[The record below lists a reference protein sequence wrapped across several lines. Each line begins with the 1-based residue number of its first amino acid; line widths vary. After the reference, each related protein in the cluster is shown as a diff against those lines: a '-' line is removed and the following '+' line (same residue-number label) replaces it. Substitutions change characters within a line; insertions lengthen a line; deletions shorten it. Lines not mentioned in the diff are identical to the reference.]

1 MSGVG
6 KWIMRLSMLC
16 ALVVA
21 TVPPPSSAASST
33 SEPATLD
40 TVSYTLYGN
49 AGLGWG
55 FDAGNMTIPGPTLVA
70 HEGDAV
76 NLTLIGADPVDHNWF
91 LDFNNDSRD
100 NDGAATSS
108 PVFRGATPV
117 FFEFT
122 VEWVGNDTYRC
133 RFHAFTMVGVFQ
145 ALPPRSVTYELVGN
159 AGSGWGFNSTNVSNP
174 GPTLVAYEG
183 GAVTLNLSGTD
194 TVQHNWFID
203 YDNDTQA
210 DPDEPVS
217 TTFQGSTVVVWSFV
231 PDRPGNFTYRCAFHP
246 TTMTG
251 RIEILATGAGRPPDR
266 GGPVIELIPGIMA
279 GTLVFVFL
287 FAAGYHLRAVR
298 ARRRSQ

>member
-1 MSGVG
+1 
-6 KWIMRLSMLC
+6 MRGSSTGMRAGILIV
-16 ALVVA
+16 LVLA
-21 TVPPPSSAASST
+21 TFAASVSFLAV
-33 SEPATLD
+33 PARAESLEI
-40 TVSYTLYGN
+40 TLYGN
-49 AGLGWG
+49 AGSGWG
-55 FDAGNMTIPGPTLVA
+55 LNETNLTDPGPTIVVYR
-70 HEGDAV
+70 GDV
-76 NLTLIGADPVDHNWF
+76 LRLTLIGTDPVDHNWF
-91 LDFNNDSRD
+91 IDYNGDSND
-100 NDGAATSS
+100 NDGVSS

-117 FFEFT
+117 SYEF
-122 VEWVGNDTYRC
+122 VADREGNFTYLC
-133 RFHAFTMVGVFQ
+133 RFHPNTMTGRIEIR
-145 ALPPRSVTYELVGN
+145 PPRSVSYDLAGN
-159 AGSGWGFNSTNVSNP
+159 TGSGWGFNATNLTNP

-203 YDNDTQA
+203 YNNNSRPDA
-210 DPDEPVS
+210 DEPVS

-251 RIEILATGAGRPPDR
+251 RIEILPTGAAGPRDM

-298 ARRRSQ
+298 ARRKSQ